1 MYNLRKLRV
10 YDENIVRT
18 VRFSNAYFQNAL
30 REWNLLD
37 DEIKNSRSI
46 FEFKRKLFQI
56 IKPVKNSLYNIS
68 EIDGINS

>member
-37 DEIKNSRSI
+37 DEIKI
-46 FEFKRKLFQI
+46 LGPFL
-56 IKPVKNSLYNIS
+56 SLS
-68 EIDGINS
+68 ENCFRL